1 MNRQAITQI
10 VILAVTII
18 AAIGGL
24 FGADMSALDPDQIGV
39 VAGGLI
45 TVIAPI
51 WLAWK
56 DTPLT
61 NPAQKAQALIKA
73 YKQGVANLTDEEV
86 AELMAAYKFI
96 GDHFVD
102 NSDTPAGFDKFSH
115 EAEFPEAGCGHAVAD
130 DLDDDEEEDGDDG
143 L

>member
-1 MNRQAITQI
+1 M

-24 FGADMSALDPDQIGV
+24 LGKDMSALDPDKIGII
-39 VAGGLI
+39 AGGII

-56 DTPLT
+56 NTPMT
-61 NPAQKAQALIKA
+61 EPAQKAQALIKA
-73 YKQGVANLTDEEV
+73 YKQGVAGLTDEEV
-86 AELMAAYKFI
+86 AELMAAYRFI
-96 GDHFVD
+96 GDHFID
-102 NSDTPAGFDKFSH
+102 DSDTPIGFDKFSR
-115 EAEFPEAGCGHAVAD
+115 EAMFPAGGRGKAVAD
-130 DLDDDEEEDGDDG
+130 DLDDDDDEEGDDE